1 MFNFPNK
8 KAPGDKIYA
17 SDFNKIIDCF
27 KRLILRGDG
36 KTVNINHTPNGA
48 TISVNFPP
56 NNMVA
61 SGGAATVSYSG
72 YFQVEIDSKNNTF
85 SVQHGENIPAFLQ
98 INRSVQSIPTVQ
110 NMAIIANY
118 LILEITALDAESFN
132 FEYKI
137 IDSINFEEDKVK
149 IIIGRF
155 YSENDKWVFE
165 RHYYGG
171 FAQFLTLGG
180 CDGE

>member
-1 MFNFPNK
+1 MFNNGDQVNFTAQFLNDTNK
-8 KAPGDKIYA
+8 A
-17 SDFNKIIDCF
+17 
-27 KRLILRGDG
+27 
-36 KTVNINHTPNGA
+36 INHAKAYDLSIKSVAKKQTKRK
-48 TISVNFPP
+48 IS
-56 NNMVA
+56 
-61 SGGAATVSYSG
+61 VSYSG